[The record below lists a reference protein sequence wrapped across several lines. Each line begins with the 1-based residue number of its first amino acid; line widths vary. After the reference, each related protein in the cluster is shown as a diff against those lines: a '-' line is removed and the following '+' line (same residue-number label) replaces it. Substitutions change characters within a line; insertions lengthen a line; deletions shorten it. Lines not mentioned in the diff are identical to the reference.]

1 MSKITKLIA
10 AASLSFI
17 ATASLA
23 VVAATPCSS
32 NCSAWAKQQQLSF
45 CARVGGGSACASSQG
60 LYNHLL
66 QQCKKGQCQG
76 V

>member
-1 MSKITKLIA
+1 MSKIMKIVAVAT
-10 AASLSFI
+10 LSFM

-23 VVAATPCSS
+23 AMAATPCSS
-32 NCSAWAKQQQLSF
+32 NCSAWAKQQQVMF
-45 CARVGGGSACASSQG
+45 CARVGGGSACATSPG

-66 QQCKKGQCQG
+66 RQCQQGQCQG